1 MIQNL
6 SSSLSLTN
14 SISGREST
22 LGATQEEEEE
32 EEEGTLRGSLAFLKC
47 RFLNEFERKLLS
59 AHSVFSCFGSLEK
72 WRSKTNK
79 FVNRERREGQRE
91 IAENRALAKE
101 EEEGTLR
108 GSRVLPERRPLTN
121 TFCVLGFRS
130 LERVKQ

>member
-32 EEEGTLRGSLAFLKC
+32 EGTLRGSLAFLKC
-47 RFLNEFERKLLS
+47 RFLNEFERKL
-59 AHSVFSCFGSLEK
+59 FGPLAET

-79 FVNRERREGQRE
+79 FVNREEKGRERLQRTAHSRE
-91 IAENRALAKE
+91 E

-130 LERVKQ
+130 LQRVKQ

>member
-47 RFLNEFERKLLS
+47 RFLNEFERKLFGPLS
-59 AHSVFSCFGSLEK
+59 RNVEIK
-72 WRSKTNK
+72 NK
-79 FVNRERREGQRE
+79 
-91 IAENRALAKE
+91 
-101 EEEGTLR
+101 
-108 GSRVLPERRPLTN
+108 
-121 TFCVLGFRS
+121 
-130 LERVKQ
+130 